1 MKVIPSVEAI
11 ARFEAWVEGIA
22 ELSPR
27 WFEISRQLR
36 LLAEIEG
43 VTLRAFGNDDRTIL
57 EVGVEVNDVRSHR
70 LWGLQMSIDRCLLA
84 VDASTSRPDA
94 RTFLAGVLA
103 DAYSVRDVT
112 TLVEWWSTLSDD
124 VPRTML
130 APLPNDIDVVADTIA
145 SLCSATAE
153 ATAMMTS
160 CRPGGDW

>member
-1 MKVIPSVEAI
+1 MKVVPPIEAI

-36 LLAEIEG
+36 LLAGVEG

-57 EVGVEVNDVRSHR
+57 EVGVEVNDVRRHR
-70 LWGLQMSIDRCLLA
+70 LWGLQISTDGCLLA
-84 VDASTSRPDA
+84 VDASTARPDS

-103 DAYSVRDVT
+103 DAYSVRDLT
-112 TLVEWWSTLSDD
+112 TLVEWWSTLSDG

-145 SLCSATAE
+145 SLCSATTE
-153 ATAMMTS
+153 ATAMMAS

>member
-1 MKVIPSVEAI
+1 MKAIAAVEAI
-11 ARFEAWVEGIA
+11 ERCEAWVEGIA

-36 LLAEIEG
+36 LLAQTEG
-43 VTLRAFGNDDRTIL
+43 VTLRAFGNDDHTIL

-70 LWGLQMSIDRCLLA
+70 LWGLQVSPDRCLLA
-84 VDASTSRPDA
+84 VDASTARPDA

-112 TLVEWWSTLSDD
+112 TLIEWWSTLSDG

-130 APLPNDIDVVADTIA
+130 SPLPNDIDVVADTIA
-145 SLCSATAE
+145 SLCSATTE
-153 ATAMMTS
+153 ATAMMAS
-160 CRPGGDW
+160 CRAGGDW